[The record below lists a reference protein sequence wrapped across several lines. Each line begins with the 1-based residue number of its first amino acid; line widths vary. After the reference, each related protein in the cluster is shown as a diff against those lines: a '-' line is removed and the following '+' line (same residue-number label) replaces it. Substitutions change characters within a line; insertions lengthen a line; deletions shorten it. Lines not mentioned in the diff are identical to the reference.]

1 MDQRLF
7 GLIDKCEVMSLI
19 TIKASYHWSFLS
31 FILSIPIIFINSIL
45 CILNSLS
52 DQKIPLKIPNIII
65 NGISVLF
72 MSITT
77 SLKSAEKKE
86 LFKSLSNNF
95 LLLTHEIEG
104 CEMETLSRESVNVFV
119 DKYDSLI
126 QQVPF
131 EEIPTRIK
139 REVVLLCEGKK
150 LPTQLNGG
158 SVLAGFKQQ
167 RNRLMTTIIQDE
179 SVHP

>member
-1 MDQRLF
+1 
-7 GLIDKCEVMSLI
+7 
-19 TIKASYHWSFLS
+19 
-31 FILSIPIIFINSIL
+31 
-45 CILNSLS
+45 
-52 DQKIPLKIPNIII
+52 
-65 NGISVLF
+65 

-77 SLKSAEKKE
+77 SLKSSEKKE

-104 CEMETLSRESVNVFV
+104 SDMETLSRESVNVFV

-139 REVVLLCEGKK
+139 KEVVLMSEGKK
-150 LPTQLNGG
+150 LPTQLNNG
-158 SVLAGFKQQ
+158 SVLAGFKQ
-167 RNRLMTTIIQDE
+167 RNRLTTTIIQDE
-179 SVHP
+179 SIHP